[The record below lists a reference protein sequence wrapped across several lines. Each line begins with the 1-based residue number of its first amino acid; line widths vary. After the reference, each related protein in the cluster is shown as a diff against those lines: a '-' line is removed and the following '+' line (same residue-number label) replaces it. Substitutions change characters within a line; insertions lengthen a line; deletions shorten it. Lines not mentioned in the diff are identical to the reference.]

1 MSYKLVFEV
10 LEEVKKK
17 KKKDEKV
24 KILKDND
31 SWALKDVLR
40 GTYDSTIHWLLPPG
54 RPPFT
59 PNLEQSTP
67 SDLQKQNT
75 QFQYFVKGGP
85 GTTMPSFKR
94 EKLFLALLEGIH
106 PEDAE
111 VVIDMVSKKPI
122 KGVTRNV
129 VEEAFP
135 GLLLDS
141 T

>member
-1 MSYKLVFEV
+1 MHVFEV
-10 LEEVKKK
+10 LEEAKNKKK
-17 KKKDEKV
+17 KEEKV
-24 KILKDND
+24 KYLKDNE

-40 GTYDSTIHWLLPPG
+40 GTYDSTVQWLLPAG

-59 PNLEQSTP
+59 PNLPQSPAT
-67 SDLQKQNT
+67 DLHKENT
-75 QFQYFVKGGP
+75 QFAYFAKGGP
-85 GTTMPSFKR
+85 GTSMPPHKR
-94 EKLFLALLEGIH
+94 EKIFFALLEGIH

-111 VVIDMVSKKPI
+111 VVINMISKKKI
-122 KGVTRNV
+122 KGVTRGV